1 MNTFLMPPLQWGLSS
16 KGILFTYLLPSHK
29 KAKYWGGYIKICLV
43 SAIKHCIKRSI
54 MIKIRTEHEN
64 KQTIL
69 QVLISFL
76 KNIKRKTEIYVEP
89 ALEQPQSLLLSCT

>member
-1 MNTFLMPPLQWGLSS
+1 
-16 KGILFTYLLPSHK
+16 
-29 KAKYWGGYIKICLV
+29 
-43 SAIKHCIKRSI
+43 
-54 MIKIRTEHEN
+54 MIKIRTEHKN